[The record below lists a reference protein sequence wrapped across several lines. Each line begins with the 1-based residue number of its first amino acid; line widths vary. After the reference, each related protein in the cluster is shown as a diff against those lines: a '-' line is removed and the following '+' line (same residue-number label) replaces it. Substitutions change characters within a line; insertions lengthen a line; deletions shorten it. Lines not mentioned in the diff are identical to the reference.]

1 METTKLYYEDA
12 YLREFDAAVL
22 SCQEEQGRYLVV
34 LDRTAFYPEGG
45 GQPADHGVLGG
56 VAVTDVQERNGVVC
70 HTCAGPLAVGSTVHG
85 AIDWQRRFDHMQ
97 QHSGEHIVSGML
109 CAAFHCDNVGFH
121 MGTDVVTIDYNA
133 DIRWEQVLEVEQE
146 ANRYIWEDHPCRV
159 TFPSP
164 AEREALPYRSKKT
177 LTGAVRL
184 TEFPGADLCAC
195 CGTHVSGSG
204 QVGLVKF
211 LSCQKFREGVRL
223 ELVCGGRAMAHL
235 CRSWQQKPIHRTAA
249 VGEARRHRRSRGA
262 AGPGGPLP
270 EGPVRR
276 TGGGAVPAA
285 GRAVPGRR
293 RGAAGAARSGRRR
306 HPAAVRRREPHLRRA
321 MRRVLRR
328 GGAVSVRRHP
338 SGSRPAGVRE
348 AYERRPP
355 RSGRRTQ
362 RLRSG
367 KRRRRRG
374 DHPGILPWRVTSWLS
389 DPSKI
394 VSSLSAW
401 TGSTAP

>member
-1 METTKLYYEDA
+1 M
-12 YLREFDAAVL
+12 L
-22 SCQEEQGRYLVV
+22 SCREEQGRYLVV

-56 VAVTDVQERNGVVC
+56 VAVTDVQERDGVVC

-97 QHSGEHIVSGML
+97 DHSGEHIVSGML
-109 CAAFHCDNVGFH
+109 CSAFHCDNVGFH

-164 AEREALPYRSKKT
+164 AEREALPYRSKKA

-211 LSCQKFREGVRL
+211 LSCQKLREGVRL
-223 ELVCGGRAMAHL
+223 ELVCGSRAMAHL
-235 CRSWQQKPIHRTAA
+235 CRSWQQNRSIGQQLSVKPGDTSAA
-249 VGEARRHRRSRGA
+249 VERQGREVLSLKTRCAGLEEELFRLLAEQYRDAGEVLLVRHDLAGDGARRLCDAVSRTC
-262 AGPGGPLP
+262 GGRCAVFSGEGERYQYAVIHP
-270 EGPVRR
+270 EADLREFVKHMNDALHGR
-276 TGGGAVPAA
+276 GGG
-285 GRAVPGRR
+285 
-293 RGAAGAARSGRRR
+293 RSGFAQGSV
-306 HPAAVRRREPHLRRA
+306 AADEETIRA
-321 MRRVLRR
+321 FFR
-328 GGAVSVRRHP
+328 GV
-338 SGSRPAGVRE
+338 
-348 AYERRPP
+348 
-355 RSGRRTQ
+355 
-362 RLRSG
+362 
-367 KRRRRRG
+367 
-374 DHPGILPWRVTSWLS
+374 
-389 DPSKI
+389 
-394 VSSLSAW
+394 
-401 TGSTAP
+401 